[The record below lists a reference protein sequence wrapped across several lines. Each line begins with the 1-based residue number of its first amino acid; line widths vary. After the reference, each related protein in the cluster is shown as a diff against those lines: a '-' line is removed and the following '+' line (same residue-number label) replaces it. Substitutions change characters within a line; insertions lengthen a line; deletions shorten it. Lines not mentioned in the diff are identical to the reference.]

1 MTRATTRPATARP
14 GFTLVELLVA
24 TTIVAVL
31 LAITV
36 VGLQKATDSQKNR
49 TTKEQVYKLQQT
61 IDSEY
66 NRVVES
72 CRNDQRDKKI
82 PQAVVEY
89 AEGDMNR
96 ALAIW
101 TAMKLRQQFPESF
114 AEAITHCYI
123 ANRNGALVLDFT
135 QIPNASNA
143 NPPADS
149 VYLLRSLATFSGVGS
164 ATTTGNAN
172 EESGALLYLIV
183 ATKTAAGGGAM
194 ASAADDLGQQRK
206 VAFGSVPL
214 NTFVD
219 AFGNSVGFKRWDQSA
234 AVQAPPFVD
243 SNNGIK
249 DKLDPRNLVF
259 GWTNPTKQAQMQAL
273 GFNGQNREAAVYSPG
288 NPKSPSLLM
297 GYTLRSYGK

>member
-1 MTRATTRPATARP
+1 
-14 GFTLVELLVA
+14 VELLVA

-72 CRNDQRDKKI
+72 CRNDQRDNKI
-82 PQAVVEY
+82 PPAVVTY
-89 AEGDMNR
+89 AENDANR

-101 TAMKLRQQFPESF
+101 MAMKLRQQFPDNF
-114 AEAITHCYI
+114 AEAISPTYI
-123 ANRNGALVLDFT
+123 VVDSTGNYALRVGATVAGDQVAYKL
-135 QIPNASNA
+135 SG
-143 NPPADS
+143 
-149 VYLLRSLATFSGVGS
+149 LATFSGVAS

-243 SNNGIK
+243 ANNGIK